1 MALTLE
7 ERIFS
12 AREKLAAVMDKKYPA
27 VIGFDGFVDEI
38 IDVVDKRTSA
48 TQLSGYTR
56 IETISALAA
65 RISKA
70 AGLSTNIELV
80 PRLVKLGGNGPI
92 MANALSAMGMV
103 ITYVGALGKPAIHP
117 VFQELV
123 DKAERVISFAE
134 PAHTDA
140 LEFTDGKVMLG
151 KHLTV
156 MDVNWENLTAMI
168 SVAELR
174 DIFRQ
179 ARLIAT
185 VNWTML
191 PFMTD
196 MWRHLLAEVLPALEG
211 GHPPLIFFD
220 LADPEKKPVAELVTA
235 LRTIEQFNTCC
246 RPVLGLNLK
255 EAHQVAAAL
264 EITLK
269 PEASLEEITK
279 AIAGSLKVYGVVVH
293 PTKGAACMVDGTFAE
308 VAGPY
313 TSKPKLT
320 TGAGDNFNAGFCLG
334 LMLDLPP
341 ADALVTG
348 VGTSGF
354 YVRNGRS
361 PSRAEL
367 LSFLDLWRQN
377 CDKEF

>member
-1 MALTLE
+1 MTQTLE
-7 ERIFS
+7 ERILS
-12 AREKLAAVMDKKYPA
+12 AREKLSAVMDIRYPA

-38 IDVVDKRTSA
+38 IDVVDKRTS
-48 TQLSGYTR
+48 TTSVSGYTR
-56 IETISALAA
+56 VETMADLAA

-92 MANALSAMGMV
+92 MANALSAMGMD
-103 ITYVGALGKPAIHP
+103 ITYIGSLGKPTIHP
-117 VFQELV
+117 VFNELV
-123 DKAERVISFAE
+123 EKAKKVISFAP

-151 KHLTV
+151 KHQTV
-156 MDVNWENLTAMI
+156 MDINWDNLTAAI
-168 SVAELR
+168 SLPELIG
-174 DIFRQ
+174 IFKQ

-196 MWRHLLAEVLPALEG
+196 LWRHLLAEVIPALDSQE
-211 GHPPLIFFD
+211 PPIIFFD
-220 LADPEKKPVAELVTA
+220 LADPEKKPVADLVTA
-235 LRTIEQFNTCC
+235 LKTIEQFGSRC

-255 EAHQVAAAL
+255 EAYQVAAAL
-264 EITLK
+264 NITLG
-269 PEASLEEITK
+269 PEAPLADITK
-279 AIAGSLKVYGVVVH
+279 AIAAHLKIFGLVVH
-293 PTKGAACMVDGTFAE
+293 PTKGAACVVNGAFAE
-308 VAGPY
+308 ISGPY

-334 LMLDLPP
+334 LILDLPP

-348 VGTSGF
+348 VATSGF

-361 PSRAEL
+361 PSRREL

-377 CDKEF
+377 TGCQF